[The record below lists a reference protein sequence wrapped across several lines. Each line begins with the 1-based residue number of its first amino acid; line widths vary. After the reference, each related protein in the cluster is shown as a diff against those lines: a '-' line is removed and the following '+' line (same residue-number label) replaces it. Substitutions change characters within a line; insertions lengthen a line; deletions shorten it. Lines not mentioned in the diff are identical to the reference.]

1 MKQNAI
7 IYARFSSAEQGKGF
21 SLERQ
26 LTNGRKYVEHKG
38 WHLEAELADEG
49 KSAFHGLNRAEGAA
63 LHTFEQEARKGQ
75 HRGKVLCVENIDRL
89 SRQGAKEAAKLVWAL
104 NENGVDVA
112 IWHDGRIYKAQ
123 TKAVGS
129 SDLVDSVSLI
139 IQGAL
144 SQEESLKKSDRSREN
159 WDNIYRQIENGE
171 PITFGG
177 KPAWIDI
184 KDGKH
189 VLNEYRASVINEMF
203 DWYIDGLGYMAIVQK
218 LNDRQEPVWHTKD
231 YKNPKGGWQFSN
243 VHRLINGRTV
253 IGEFLRNGSE
263 TISTNFYPPAVT
275 LEKYNRAHAVRLTK
289 PKLAGRDSKRMNNLL
304 TGMVRCASCG
314 KVAGYENK
322 GNSKHRYVTKSGEV
336 RFYGVTTGNHESLI
350 CDAYRRKHGCD
361 NKQRIYYRIVEK
373 AVLDTVL
380 SIAVEDDAET
390 AQQMQAKE
398 NVAAIER
405 DMAHK
410 TQQMNNLV
418 EALAEGGA
426 KVIVNKVASLETE
439 IEQLEVELKRAKDHL
454 LIVSASPQRSDD
466 AEFIR
471 SLRDELT
478 SEDPDVRFYART
490 KTNAALKR
498 IIEEIIICPDG
509 TFIVYADI
517 AIWHF
522 DGQGNT
528 IGGQAI

>member
-1 MKQNAI
+1 MTQNAI
-7 IYARFSSAEQGKGF
+7 IYARFSSLEQSKGY

-26 LTNGRKYVEHKG
+26 IKNGREYVERCG
-38 WHLEAELADEG
+38 WQLKAELKDEG
-49 KSAFHGLNRAEGAA
+49 KSAFHGVNRSEGTA
-63 LHTFEQEARKGQ
+63 LHTFEREALAGQ
-75 HRGKVLCVENIDRL
+75 HRGEVLCVENIDRL
-89 SRQGAKEAAKLVWAL
+89 SRQGAKAAAQLVWKL
-104 NENGVDVA
+104 NEQGVDVA
-112 IWHDGRIYKAQ
+112 TWHDGYIYKADGSGDLMELFSVII
-123 TKAVGS
+123 KA
-129 SDLVDSVSLI
+129 
-139 IQGAL
+139 QMAY
-144 SQEESLKKSDRSREN
+144 EESLKKSQRSRDN
-159 WDNIYRQIENGE
+159 WKKKYSEIESDQG
-171 PITFGG
+171 TFGG

-184 KDGKH
+184 VEGKH
-189 VLNEYRASVINEMF
+189 ILNQQRASVINEMF

-218 LNDRQEPVWHTKD
+218 LNDRNEPVWHTKD
-231 YKNPKGGWQFSN
+231 YKNPKGGWQFSY

-336 RFYGVTTGNHESLI
+336 RFYGVTTGNHESLV
-350 CDAYRRKHGCD
+350 CDAYRRKHDCD